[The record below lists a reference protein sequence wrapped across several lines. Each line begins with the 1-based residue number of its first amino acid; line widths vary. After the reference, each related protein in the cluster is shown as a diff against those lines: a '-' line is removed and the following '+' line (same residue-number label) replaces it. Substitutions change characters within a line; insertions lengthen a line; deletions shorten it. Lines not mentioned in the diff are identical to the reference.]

1 MAFDMYPLHRVLAI
15 AVDYGIRDGL
25 SRGYFNSN
33 VTSIL
38 VAEFVGERLK
48 ELHELIHKRRNICDP
63 AR

>member
-1 MAFDMYPLHRVLAI
+1 VI
-15 AVDYGIRDGL
+15 AVDYGIRDSL

-38 VAEFVGERLK
+38 VAELVGERLK
-48 ELHELIHKRRNICDP
+48 ELHEPIHKRRNICDS